1 MARKKGSKQK
11 TLRAIKIDCSAV
23 REILSEFFVENQ
35 EHLFQLANAA
45 FIQPEIELHF
55 LEDGGIACC
64 IYDREKGIP
73 NIPDDFWEDAPY
85 TAKSAYA
92 STKMYRPYRLVDG
105 AMQEDV
111 QPDPDK

>member
-1 MARKKGSKQK
+1 MAKKKRSNNE
-11 TLRAIKIDCSAV
+11 TFRVIKINRSAV
-23 REILSEFFVENQ
+23 REILFEFFMENQ
-35 EHLFQLANAA
+35 ENLFQLANTK
-45 FIQPEIELHF
+45 FTQPLIEMHF

-64 IYDREKGIP
+64 IYDWEKGIP

-111 QPDPDK
+111 QPEPDK